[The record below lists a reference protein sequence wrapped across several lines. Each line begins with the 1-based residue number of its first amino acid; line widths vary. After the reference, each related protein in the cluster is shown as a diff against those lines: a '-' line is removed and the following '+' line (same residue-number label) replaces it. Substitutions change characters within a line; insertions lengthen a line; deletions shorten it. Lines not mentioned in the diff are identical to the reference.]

1 MSTVWRYWRYLSY
14 FAVAEAQRRIWPLK
28 PYSTSSPL
36 LISSFTGTYEL
47 ALPQAGAFGL
57 KGNPTLPRQL
67 AYLHNTRDFY
77 YLLDS
82 GSE

>member
-1 MSTVWRYWRYLSY
+1 M
-14 FAVAEAQRRIWPLK
+14 AVLAVLIVFCGCRGTEADLAAQALE
-28 PYSTSSPL
+28 YCSPL